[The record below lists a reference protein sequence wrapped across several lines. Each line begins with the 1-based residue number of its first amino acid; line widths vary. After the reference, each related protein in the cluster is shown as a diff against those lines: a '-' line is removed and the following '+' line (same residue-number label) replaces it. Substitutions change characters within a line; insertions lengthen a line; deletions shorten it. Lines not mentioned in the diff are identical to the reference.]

1 MSENWLE
8 GRTALITGAGRRIGH
23 DVAIALADEG
33 ANIVAHY
40 RSSADEAGELQ
51 GELRERG
58 VKSWL
63 VKADFEKPEEYE
75 TLIDRAWRVAGS
87 VDVIINSAAI
97 FPPSTLED
105 VQFQDLIRSLQ
116 VNAWAPFVLSRA
128 FAGTAQRG
136 KIINMLDSRVT
147 SYDWGHVAYILSK
160 HALATLTEM
169 MALQY
174 APRITVNGIAPGLI
188 LPPPGKDDSYIESLV
203 KTVPL
208 KRRGDPGDIAEAII
222 YLLKS
227 DFVTGQVIYV
237 DGGRHLMEYSSG
249 PYPD

>member
-1 MSENWLE
+1 MKENWLE
-8 GRTALITGAGRRIGH
+8 GKTALITGAGKRIGH
-23 DVAIALADEG
+23 EVAVALSDEG
-33 ANIVAHY
+33 VNIVVHY

-63 VKADFEKPEEYE
+63 ANADFEKPEEYE
-75 TLIDRAWRVAGS
+75 TLIERAWRIAGS
-87 VDVIINSAAI
+87 LDILINSAAV
-97 FPPSTLED
+97 FPPSTLDNVRFED
-105 VQFQDLIRSLQ
+105 VIQSLQ
-116 VNAWAPFVLSRA
+116 VNAWVPFVLSRD
-128 FAGTAQRG
+128 FARVAKRG

-147 SYDWGHVAYILSK
+147 SYDWAHVAYILSK

-169 MALQY
+169 MAIQY
-174 APRITVNGIAPGLI
+174 APDITVNGIAPGLI
-188 LPPPGKDDSYIESLV
+188 LPPPGKDDSYLDHLV

-208 KRRGDPGDIAEAII
+208 KRRGDPGDVSDAII

-237 DGGRHLMEYSSG
+237 DGGRHLMEYNSG
-249 PYPD
+249 PHPD

>member
-8 GRTALITGAGRRIGH
+8 GKTALITGAGKRIGH
-23 DVAIALADEG
+23 ELAVALADEG
-33 ANIVAHY
+33 ANIVVHY
-40 RSSADEAGELQ
+40 RSSADEAKELQ

-63 VKADFEKPEEYE
+63 VNADFEKPEEYE
-75 TLIDRAWRVAGS
+75 TLIDRARHIAGS
-87 VDVIINSAAI
+87 LDVLVNSAAI
-97 FPPSTLED
+97 FPPSTLDD
-105 VQFQDLIRSLQ
+105 VQFRDVVQSLQ
-116 VNAWAPFVLSRA
+116 VNAWAPFVLGRA
-128 FAGTAQRG
+128 FARTAKRG

-160 HALATLTEM
+160 HALATLTEL
-169 MALQY
+169 MAVQY
-174 APRITVNGIAPGLI
+174 APDITVNGIAPGLI
-188 LPPPGKDDSYIESLV
+188 LPPPGKDDSYIEHLA

-208 KRRGDPGDIAEAII
+208 KRRGDPGDIAEAAV

-237 DGGRHLMEYSSG
+237 DGGRHLMEYDSG
-249 PYPD
+249 PHPD

>member
-8 GRTALITGAGRRIGH
+8 GKTALITGAGKRIGH
-23 DVAIALADEG
+23 ELAVALADEG
-33 ANIVAHY
+33 ANIVVHY
-40 RSSADEAGELQ
+40 RSSVDEAKELQ

-63 VKADFEKPEEYE
+63 VNADFEKPEEYE
-75 TLIDRAWRVAGS
+75 TLIDRARHIAGS
-87 VDVIINSAAI
+87 LDVLVNSAAI
-97 FPPSTLED
+97 FPPSTLDD
-105 VQFQDLIRSLQ
+105 VQFRDVVQSLQ
-116 VNAWAPFVLSRA
+116 VNAWAPFVLGRA
-128 FAGTAQRG
+128 FARTAKRG

-160 HALATLTEM
+160 HALATLTEL
-169 MALQY
+169 MAVQY
-174 APRITVNGIAPGLI
+174 APDITVNGIARGLI
-188 LPPPGKDDSYIESLV
+188 LPPPGKDDSYIEHLA

-208 KRRGDPGDIAEAII
+208 KRRGDPGDIAEAAV

-237 DGGRHLMEYSSG
+237 DGGRHLMEYDSG
-249 PYPD
+249 PHPD

>member
-8 GRTALITGAGRRIGH
+8 GRTALITGAGKRIGH
-23 DVAIALADEG
+23 DVAIALADQG
-33 ANIVAHY
+33 ANIVVHY

-63 VKADFEKPEEYE
+63 AKANFEKPDEYE
-75 TLIDRAWRVAGS
+75 TLIDRAGRVAGS
-87 VDVIINSAAI
+87 LDILINSAAI

-105 VQFQDLIRSLQ
+105 VQFQDLIQSLQ
-116 VNAWAPFVLSRA
+116 VNAWAPFALSRA
-128 FAGTAQRG
+128 FARAAQRG

-147 SYDWGHVAYILSK
+147 GYDWGHVAYILSK
-160 HALATLTEM
+160 RALATLTEM
-169 MALQY
+169 MAVQY
-174 APRITVNGIAPGLI
+174 APDITVNGIAPGLI
-188 LPPPGKDDSYIESLV
+188 LPPPGTDDSYIERLAE
-203 KTVPL
+203 TVPL
-208 KRRGDPGDIAEAII
+208 KRRGDPGDIAEGII

-237 DGGRHLMEYSSG
+237 DGGRHLMEYGSG
-249 PYPD
+249 PHPH